1 MAKTKLENL
10 WSGAGR
16 LVQGSLTEK
25 DAKDHLGQPIP
36 PEKQRYFFGV
46 AIPKSDPNF
55 ATLWGQIYT
64 MAATDYA
71 NVPLV
76 MAQIQQGLQ
85 ARDFAW
91 KIQDGDAPT
100 YDQRTGQL
108 RPVHDYMA
116 GHWILKFSTQFE
128 VNCCDAN
135 NIDIS
140 RADIKKGDYID
151 VIFSSSVNEKNDATA
166 GIYLNPVAV
175 RRLGFGPAIGGG
187 APASSVFGNGPGAQL
202 PPGASAIPTAGGPPP
217 MPAGAS
223 LPPAGAPAPAPQPQ
237 QQQYAAPQPQPQQY
251 APAPQ
256 PQQYAA
262 PIAPPQQQQAPVPM
276 PGAPMP
282 QQQYAPAPGQTALV
296 AMPGAPAPAGAPAP
310 TAYPVTP
317 YHGVMNPQQ

>member
-10 WSGAGR
+10 WSGPGR

-25 DAKDHLGQPIP
+25 DEKDHLGQPIP

-55 ATLWGQIYT
+55 ANLWAQLYG

-91 KIQDGDAPT
+91 KIQDGDVPT

-108 RPVHDYMA
+108 RPIPEHMA

-135 NIDIS
+135 NVDIS
-140 RADIKKGDYID
+140 RADIKRGDYID

-166 GIYLNPVAV
+166 GIYLNPIAV
-175 RRLGFGPAIGGG
+175 RRLGFGQAIGGG
-187 APASSVFGNGPGAQL
+187 APASGVFGKGPAAQL
-202 PPGASAIPTAGGPPP
+202 PPGASAIPTAGSPPP

-223 LPPAGAPAPAPQPQ
+223 MPPAGAPAPAPQPQ
-237 QQQYAAPQPQPQQY
+237 QYAAP
-251 APAPQ
+251 PQ

-282 QQQYAPAPGQTALV
+282 QQQQYAPAPGQTAPV

>member
-25 DAKDHLGQPIP
+25 DSRDHLGQPIP

-55 ATLWGQIYT
+55 ANLWGQIYT

-108 RPVHDYMA
+108 RPVPEYMA
-116 GHWILKFSTQFE
+116 GCWILKFSTQFE

-140 RADIKKGDYID
+140 RADIKKGDYVD

-175 RRLGFGPAIGGG
+175 RRLGFGAAIGGG
-187 APASSVFGNGPGAQL
+187 APASSVFGSAPGAQL

-223 LPPAGAPAPAPQPQ
+223 LPPAGAPAPGLTAPVAMPV
-237 QQQYAAPQPQPQQY
+237 
-251 APAPQ
+251 APAP
-256 PQQYAA
+256 
-262 PIAPPQQQQAPVPM
+262 
-276 PGAPMP
+276 
-282 QQQYAPAPGQTALV
+282 T
-296 AMPGAPAPAGAPAP
+296 GAPAP

-317 YHGVMNPQQ
+317 YHGVMNPQ